1 MIKALKQQ
9 AVRFY
14 KYGKSDQLVLDKITL
29 PIPSAMEVLVRII
42 AAGVN
47 PIDWRLRE
55 GFKQV
60 PLPYIPGAE
69 ASGIIESIGKEVTSF
84 EVGQEVYGAINH
96 SYAEYAVASPEMIF
110 LKPAHLS
117 FEEAAAAGG
126 GKTAWGALFEVGQL
140 QKEQRI
146 LIHGASG
153 GVGVFAVQLAHQ
165 AGAYVIATCSAENLS
180 FVKSLGADE
189 VIDYKI
195 TAFEQVVKD
204 VNIVFDMVGGKTLEN
219 SYGIIKPGGILLS
232 IVQPPSNEKAAH
244 FGIRAL
250 WGGTKT
256 VAAMR
261 TIDELL
267 HAGKLQPFVRKVFYS
282 LSEAALAQDYSQ
294 QGGKGRGKVVLRVS
308 Q

>member
-1 MIKALKQQ
+1 MIKELKHQ
-9 AVRFY
+9 AIRFHN
-14 KYGKSDQLVLDKITL
+14 YGKSDQLVLDKISL
-29 PIPSAMEVLVRII
+29 PIPADNEVLVRII
-42 AAGVN
+42 ATGVN

-60 PLPYIPGAE
+60 PLPYVPGAE
-69 ASGIIESIGKEVTSF
+69 ASGIIESIGKKVTSF
-84 EVGQEVYGAINH
+84 ETGQAVYGAIDH
-96 SYAEYAVASPEMIF
+96 SYAEYALASSDMIF

-117 FEEAAAAGG
+117 FEEAAAVGG

-140 QKEQRI
+140 QKGQRI

-165 AGAYVIATCSAENLS
+165 TGAYVIATCSTENLS

-195 TAFEQVVKD
+195 TAFEEVVKD
-204 VNIVFDMVGGKTLEN
+204 VDIVFDMVGGNTLEN

-232 IVQPPSNEKAAH
+232 IVQPPSNEKAAQ
-244 FGIRAL
+244 FKIRAL

-261 TIDELL
+261 SINALL
-267 HAGKLQPFVRKVFYS
+267 QAGKLKPFVRKVFHS
-282 LSEAALAQDYSQ
+282 LPQAALAQDYSQ
-294 QGGKGRGKVVLRVS
+294 QGARGEVKLF
-308 Q
+308 

>member
-1 MIKALKQQ
+1 MQVVQ
-9 AVRFY
+9 FH
-14 KYGKSDQLVLDKITL
+14 KYGKTDQLVLGNILL
-29 PIPSAMEVLVRII
+29 PILSDKEVLVRII

-60 PLPYIPGAE
+60 PLPYISSAE
-69 ASGIIESIGKEVTSF
+69 ASGIIEAIGKEVNSF
-84 EVGQEVYGAINH
+84 EVGQEVYGAIDH
-96 SYAEYAVASPEMIF
+96 SYAEYALALPEMIF
-110 LKPAHLS
+110 LRPAHLS

-140 QKEQRI
+140 QKGQRI

-180 FVKSLGADE
+180 FVKLLGADE

-204 VNIVFDMVGGKTLEN
+204 VDMVFDMVGGKTLEN
-219 SYGIIKPGGILLS
+219 SYGIIKPGGTLLS

-261 TIDELL
+261 TIDALL
-267 HAGKLQPFVRKVFYS
+267 QAGKLQPVVRKVFNS

-294 QGGKGRGKVVLRVS
+294 QGGRGRGKVVLRVS

>member
-1 MIKALKQQ
+1 MIKELKQQ
-9 AVRFY
+9 AIRFH
-14 KYGKSDQLVLDKITL
+14 KYGKSDQLVLDNILL
-29 PIPSAMEVLVRII
+29 PIPSAKEVLVRII
-42 AAGVN
+42 VAGVN

-60 PLPYIPGAE
+60 PLPSIPGAE
-69 ASGIIESIGKEVTSF
+69 ASGIIEAIGKEVTSF
-84 EVGQEVYGAINH
+84 EVGQEVYGAIDH
-96 SYAEYAVASPEMIF
+96 SYTEYAVASPEMIF

-140 QKEQRI
+140 QKGQRV

-165 AGAYVIATCSAENLS
+165 AGAYVIATCSPENLS

-204 VNIVFDMVGGKTLEN
+204 VDIVFDMVGGKTLEN
-219 SYGIIKPGGILLS
+219 SYGIIKRGGTLLS

-261 TIDELL
+261 TIDALL
-267 HAGKLQPFVRKVFYS
+267 QAGKLQPFVRKVFHS